1 MAACEAEPNSKDGLS
16 SAFQAHTA
24 RNRYIYATLFVSH
37 ITNMLHNNTADTRFT
52 RGDNS
57 WAIKSGTD
65 GCLKNLDQLSILV
78 RLCAR
83 AKQCK

>member
-1 MAACEAEPNSKDGLS
+1 MAACEAILSYDIGVS

-24 RNRYIYATLFVSH
+24 WNRYIYATMVVSRV
-37 ITNMLHNNTADTRFT
+37 TNMLHINTADTRYT

-65 GCLKNLDQLSILV
+65 GCL
-78 RLCAR
+78 
-83 AKQCK
+83 